1 MNCQSESVVRLC
13 VRYAEQL
20 SVFEEFTVL
29 DILGDISVDQISVDQ
44 ISDSTL
50 YYTCEKFKLLVLQRN
65 VLGVQIITNNDE
77 STCEVKYR
85 KMF

>member
-29 DILGDISVDQISVDQ
+29 DILGDISVDQISDG
-44 ISDSTL
+44 TL
-50 YYTCEKFKLLVLQRN
+50 YYTVKNSNYLCCKEMCWC
-65 VLGVQIITNNDE
+65 TNNN
-77 STCEVKYR
+77 
-85 KMF
+85 

>member
-1 MNCQSESVVRLC
+1 
-13 VRYAEQL
+13 
-20 SVFEEFTVL
+20 TVL
-29 DILGDISVDQISVDQ
+29 DILGDISVDQISDG
-44 ISDSTL
+44 TL
-50 YYTCEKFKLLVLQRN
+50 YYTCEKFKLLVLQGN

>member
-1 MNCQSESVVRLC
+1 MNCQTESVVRLC

-29 DILGDISVDQISVDQ
+29 DILGDISVDP

-50 YYTCEKFKLLVLQRN
+50 YYICEKFYLLVLQNN
-65 VLGVQIITNNDE
+65 VMGV
-77 STCEVKYR
+77 
-85 KMF
+85 

>member
-50 YYTCEKFKLLVLQRN
+50 YYTCEKFKLLVLQGN
-65 VLGVQIITNNDE
+65 VLGVQVITNNDE

>member
-29 DILGDISVDQISVDQ
+29 DILGDISVDQISDVHY
-44 ISDSTL
+44 II
-50 YYTCEKFKLLVLQRN
+50 LVKNSNYLCCKEMCW
-65 VLGVQIITNNDE
+65 VY
-77 STCEVKYR
+77 K
-85 KMF
+85 

>member
-1 MNCQSESVVRLC
+1 MNCQTESVVRLC

-20 SVFEEFTVL
+20 SVFDEFTVL
-29 DILGDISVDQISVDQ
+29 DIVDDMSADQISE
-44 ISDSTL
+44 STL
-50 YYTCEKFKLLVLQRN
+50 YYICEKFNLLVLQGN
-65 VLGVQIITNNDE
+65 VLGVQVITNNDE

>member
-20 SVFEEFTVL
+20 PVFEEFTVL
-29 DILGDISVDQISVDQ
+29 DILGDISADQ

-50 YYTCEKFKLLVLQRN
+50 YYICEKFKLLVLQGN
-65 VLGVQIITNNDE
+65 VMGVQIIENNAETE
-77 STCEVKYR
+77 SEVKYK

>member
-1 MNCQSESVVRLC
+1 MNCQTESVVRLC

-29 DILGDISVDQISVDQ
+29 DILGDISVDQISE
-44 ISDSTL
+44 STL
-50 YYTCEKFKLLVLQRN
+50 YYICEKFNLLVLQNN
-65 VLGVQIITNNDE
+65 VMGVKIIENNME
-77 STCEVKYR
+77 TVCEVKYK

>member
-1 MNCQSESVVRLC
+1 M
-13 VRYAEQL
+13 RYAEQL

-29 DILGDISVDQISVDQ
+29 DILGDISVDQIS
-44 ISDSTL
+44 DSTL
-50 YYTCEKFKLLVLQRN
+50 YYTCEKFKLLVLQGN
-65 VLGVQIITNNDE
+65 VLGVQITNNDE

>member
-29 DILGDISVDQISVDQ
+29 DILGDISVDQISDG
-44 ISDSTL
+44 TL
-50 YYTCEKFKLLVLQRN
+50 YYTCEK
-65 VLGVQIITNNDE
+65 
-77 STCEVKYR
+77 
-85 KMF
+85 

>member
-1 MNCQSESVVRLC
+1 MNCQTESVVRLC

-20 SVFEEFTVL
+20 SVFDEFTVL
-29 DILGDISVDQISVDQ
+29 DIVDDMSADQISE
-44 ISDSTL
+44 STL
-50 YYTCEKFKLLVLQRN
+50 YYICEKFKRLVMQGN
-65 VLGVQIITNNDE
+65 VMGVQIIANNEE

>member
-1 MNCQSESVVRLC
+1 MNCQTESVVRLC

-29 DILGDISVDQISVDQ
+29 DILGDISVDQIS
-44 ISDSTL
+44 DSTL
-50 YYTCEKFKLLVLQRN
+50 YYICEKFYLLVLQNN
-65 VLGVQIITNNDE
+65 VMGVKIIENNME
-77 STCEVKYR
+77 TVCEVKYK

>member
-1 MNCQSESVVRLC
+1 MNCQTESVVRLC

-29 DILGDISVDQISVDQ
+29 DILGDISVDQM
-44 ISDSTL
+44 SDSTL
-50 YYTCEKFKLLVLQRN
+50 YYICEKFNLLVLQNN
-65 VLGVQIITNNDE
+65 VMGVKIIENNME
-77 STCEVKYR
+77 TVCEVKYK

>member
-1 MNCQSESVVRLC
+1 MNCQTESVVRLC

-29 DILGDISVDQISVDQ
+29 DILGDISVDQIS
-44 ISDSTL
+44 DSTL
-50 YYTCEKFKLLVLQRN
+50 YYICEKFNLLVLQNN
-65 VLGVQIITNNDE
+65 VMGVKIIEKNMETV
-77 STCEVKYR
+77 CEVKYK

>member
-29 DILGDISVDQISVDQ
+29 DILGDISVDQF
-44 ISDSTL
+44 SDSTL
-50 YYTCEKFKLLVLQRN
+50 YYTCEKFKLLVL
-65 VLGVQIITNNDE
+65 
-77 STCEVKYR
+77 
-85 KMF
+85 

>member
-29 DILGDISVDQISVDQ
+29 DILSDISVDQF
-44 ISDSTL
+44 SDSTL
-50 YYTCEKFKLLVLQRN
+50 YYTCEKFKLLVLKGN
-65 VLGVQIITNNDE
+65 VLGVQVITNNDE
-77 STCEVKYR
+77 SICEVKYR

>member
-20 SVFEEFTVL
+20 SVLEEFTVL
-29 DILGDISVDQISVDQ
+29 DILGDISV
-44 ISDSTL
+44 T
-50 YYTCEKFKLLVLQRN
+50 KFQTVHYIILVKNSNYLCLQGN

>member
-1 MNCQSESVVRLC
+1 MNCQTESVVRLC

-29 DILGDISVDQISVDQ
+29 DILGDISVDQIS
-44 ISDSTL
+44 DSTL
-50 YYTCEKFKLLVLQRN
+50 YYICEKFNLLVLQNN
-65 VLGVQIITNNDE
+65 VMGVKIIENNME
-77 STCEVKYR
+77 TVCEVKYK